1 MVYRVYVEKKPEL
14 ANEAAALKADAKS
27 LLGISSLEDVRVI
40 NRYDAENIDPELF
53 DALKKIVARGRDK
66 SVKMVQDAGLIP
78 GAEYFGEK
86 LKSSKLEVSARE
98 WDRRL
103 WFNNAA
109 LLLGD
114 SELVFADPDNET
126 RVQQAIP

>member
-53 DALKKIVARGRDK
+53 DDCRYK
-66 SVKMVQDAGLIP
+66 
-78 GAEYFGEK
+78 
-86 LKSSKLEVSARE
+86 
-98 WDRRL
+98 
-103 WFNNAA
+103 
-109 LLLGD
+109 
-114 SELVFADPDNET
+114 VFAEPQLDRTADSLYMLTGFAIDSNGFACGRGNED
-126 RVQQAIP
+126 QAVRACVFAVEALPGQFDQRADSAEQCIQIISTVI